1 MKKALLLFFLCFGY
15 TYLHAQSGAWTW
27 MKGSPYV
34 IGGVNDS
41 LGVYGVKGVAD
52 SNNVPNPR
60 SKMIYWKDSQG
71 DFWFFGGTGYFG
83 WQNDIWKY
91 NVASNRWTWMHGP
104 QYNTNTAGDPGLMGV
119 PAALNVPQANAN
131 RYSWY
136 DKAHDNLWLWQN
148 DNKLWR
154 YQVAT
159 NMWTWIANMPP
170 TNTVS
175 FGTQG
180 VEAASNNPGNLQGAA
195 TWCDTSGNLLLFGGQ
210 GYNAEYYVDVNCNG
224 NMQQLITNNIW
235 KFNTNTQMWTWLKG
249 DSLKNCWAMVAT
261 DGFNYGTLGLE
272 SPNNHMARRKEVT
285 VWQGEDGMVYVSE
298 GRANYSLVN
307 YTSLLGI
314 YRYNPQTNNWT
325 HMSEG
330 NSYNVTTYCDTST
343 HPMDRQNGANVTMG
357 ACSNDLLWRFG
368 GSVGTTFAF
377 PGNVNVHCYQCQTN
391 ELFVYQPSNNTW
403 KWVSGA
409 SYPDSIPLNAG
420 TKGVPSTSNWPDAVT
435 GAAMWPDANGNLWL
449 FGGGNN
455 YSYPNGAAI
464 PTSYALYTSNV
475 LWRYEP
481 DFNCVDSS
489 FLSKPS
495 KTSLFTCYPYVD
507 STTMYIPSSFSN
519 VIITP
524 NIGVTFNIDTS
535 QLVFKPSTTTTYT
548 VTAQNTNCNVNDTLI
563 FTIDVLASLPNT
575 PCFNFITDTVLC
587 NWGGPLNT
595 QLSISP
601 DAYDITVSPMDSVH
615 FNVDSTLIT
624 LNPSLITAYTVTAQR
639 SCPYSGADTIV
650 FNVIADT
657 AHVLGPL
664 TGNIFCNIN
673 DTIYFAANDTLSIS
687 VPPGTSLANFDLLP
701 IKLDTTNWTIKLYAN
716 SPVNYY
722 SQNCYVY
729 VPAVSGTCYYSLSQF
744 NFVLIPYSTW
754 FNFVTDTVLCKW
766 GGPWN
771 TQLSISPDAYNITVS
786 PMDSVSFNV
795 DSTLITF
802 NPSMVTH
809 YTVTAQ
815 LSCPYSSDTIKFN
828 VIADTAHALGPLTGT
843 IFCKI
848 NDTIIYNASDTLSSK
863 VSPGTILYN
872 NSNSPEVWLDTT
884 DWSVKLFSLTPINF
898 KDLDID
904 IVSPSIGTG
913 CPYRFEELNYNIKP
927 YDYTG
932 ALAVTLKDTTICD
945 TSALLTVPKFFYNIN
960 ITPTTG
966 YTINAD
972 SSLIFFHPDTTTT
985 YIVYANTICGGSSQ
999 TFTIQPANVLPYNII
1014 SNSTFGRDTLTVVP
1028 VAQAYQWINCIDNT
1042 PFVNDTNQRFFVKQ
1056 NGIYAAIVYNGQC
1069 VDTTNCININHLDD
1083 PIIYIVPNPS
1093 QSIFNVYSSTEFN
1106 NAEVR
1111 VFSSAGNTIIERKIS
1126 GKNNISLDLSSS
1138 SRGVYFIH
1146 IIEDSRVFH
1155 AKLLK
1160 Q

>member
-15 TYLHAQSGAWTW
+15 TYLHAQSGDWTW
-27 MKGSPYV
+27 MKGLPYV

-41 LGVYGVKGVAD
+41 FGVYGVKGVAD
-52 SNNVPNPR
+52 TNNVPCPR

-91 NVASNRWTWMHGP
+91 NIASNSWTWMNGP
-104 QYNTNTAGDPGLMGV
+104 QYGTDTAGNAGVMGV
-119 PAALNVPQANAN
+119 PSASNVPQAQTYYD
-131 RYSWY
+131 YSWY
-136 DKAHDNLWLWQN
+136 DKAHDNLWLWHRS

-154 YQVAT
+154 YQVTT
-159 NMWTWIANMPP
+159 NMWTWMANMPP
-170 TNTVS
+170 TNIVS

-180 VEAASNNPGNLQGAA
+180 LEAASNNPGNLSLAV
-195 TWCDTSGNLLLFGGQ
+195 TWCDTSGNLFLFGGQ
-210 GYNAEYYVDVNCNG
+210 GMNYEYYKDISLG
-224 NMQQLITNNIW
+224 NMNFRQLLTNNIW

-249 DSLKNCWAMVAT
+249 DSLKDGYGMYLT
-261 DGFNYGTLGLE
+261 DGYNYGTVGVE
-272 SPNNHMARRKEVT
+272 SPNNHMVRCNEAS
-285 VWQGEDGMVYVSE
+285 VWQGEDGMVYLST
-298 GRANYSLVN
+298 GRRNYNLT
-307 YTSLLGI
+307 YITGLLDI
-314 YRYNPQTNNWT
+314 FRYNPQTNNWT
-325 HMSEG
+325 HMSDG

-343 HPMDRQNGANVTMG
+343 QPMDRQNGANVTIMG

-368 GSVGTTFAF
+368 GSVGTSFSF
-377 PGNVNVHCYQCQTN
+377 PGNVNVHCYECQTN
-391 ELFVYQPSNNTW
+391 ELFVYHPSNNTW

-420 TKGVPSTSNWPDAVT
+420 TKKVPSTSNWPDAVT
-435 GAAMWPDANGNLWL
+435 GAAMWPDANGNLWI

-455 YSYPNGAAI
+455 YSYPNGASI

-475 LWRYEP
+475 LWRYQP
-481 DFNCVDSS
+481 DNNCVASG

-507 STTMYIPSSFSN
+507 STTMFIPSSFST
-519 VIITP
+519 VSITP

-548 VTAQNTNCNVNDTLI
+548 VTAQNNNCIVNDTLI

-575 PCFNFITDTVLC
+575 PWFNFVTDTVLC
-587 NWGGPLNT
+587 KWGGPWNT

-601 DAYDITVSPMDSVH
+601 DAYNITVSPMDSVH

-639 SCPYSGADTIV
+639 SCPYA
-650 FNVIADT
+650 
-657 AHVLGPL
+657 
-664 TGNIFCNIN
+664 
-673 DTIYFAANDTLSIS
+673 
-687 VPPGTSLANFDLLP
+687 
-701 IKLDTTNWTIKLYAN
+701 
-716 SPVNYY
+716 
-722 SQNCYVY
+722 
-729 VPAVSGTCYYSLSQF
+729 
-744 NFVLIPYSTW
+744 
-754 FNFVTDTVLCKW
+754 
-766 GGPWN
+766 
-771 TQLSISPDAYNITVS
+771 
-786 PMDSVSFNV
+786 
-795 DSTLITF
+795 
-802 NPSMVTH
+802 
-809 YTVTAQ
+809 
-815 LSCPYSSDTIKFN
+815 SDTILFN
-828 VIADTAHALGPLTGT
+828 VIADTAHALGPLTGN
-843 IFCKI
+843 IYCRI

-863 VSPGTILYN
+863 VSPGTLFYN

-913 CPYRFEELNYNIKP
+913 CPYRFEELNFNIKP
-927 YDYTG
+927 YDYSG
-932 ALAVTLKDTTICD
+932 ALAVTLIDTIICNS
-945 TSALLTVPKFFYNIN
+945 SAMLSVPKFFYNIN

-999 TFTIQPANVLPYNII
+999 TFTIQPANVLPHSII
-1014 SNSTFGRDTLTVVP
+1014 ANSTFGSDTLTVVP
-1028 VAQAYQWINCIDNT
+1028 AAQAYQWINCIDNT
-1042 PFVNDTNQRFFVKQ
+1042 PFANDTNQRFFVKQ

-1111 VFSSAGNTIIERKIS
+1111 VFSSAGNVIVEKHIND
-1126 GKNNISLDLSSS
+1126 KNHFSLDLSSS

-1160 Q
+1160 E